1 MSIRR
6 LPPLNAVRAFEA
18 AAQLGSYVA
27 ASKALH
33 VTQPAI
39 GRHVKL
45 LEEWLGVQLFNRTP
59 RGVELTPA
67 GRQYYAR
74 ISSALAQI
82 ADAGDEVAKKGAVRW
97 LKILAVPAFA
107 KRWLTPKLEA
117 VSRMRPGLKIVIEP
131 NSTFTEVDGKSADL
145 GIVYG
150 MPGDYSSAST
160 ILMQPRVF
168 PVCSP
173 EYLART
179 GPIEGA
185 EYLARHDLIH
195 YDSEWWNLWFAR
207 VGVEVQVSA
216 DVLYVSN
223 DYVLSLAEGGRG
235 IALANEVLVRQEL
248 ENGLLVKAV
257 DVDVPLESYQLLT
270 PPGPVSADVE
280 WFSQWISAAL
290 REDFPESFAGNAG
303 ASSL

>member
-45 LEEWLGVQLFNRTP
+45 LEEWLGVKLFERTP

-67 GRQYYAR
+67 GRQYHAK

-131 NSTFTEVDGKSADL
+131 NSTFTEVDGKSSDL

-150 MPGDYSSAST
+150 MPGDYDGALAV
-160 ILMQPRVF
+160 LMQPRVF

-179 GPIEGA
+179 GTIERA
-185 EYLARHDLIH
+185 EDLARHDLIH

-207 VGVEVQVSA
+207 VGVDVQVSA

-223 DYVLSLAEGGRG
+223 DYVLSLAEDGRG
-235 IALANEVLVRQEL
+235 IALANEVLVKQEL
-248 ENGLLVKAV
+248 ESGRLVKAV

-280 WFSQWISAAL
+280 WFLEWISGAL
-290 REDFPESFAGNAG
+290 REEFPEAFA
-303 ASSL
+303 

>member
-1 MSIRR
+1 MPIRR

-45 LEEWLGVQLFNRTP
+45 LEEWLGVQLFDRTP

-74 ISSALAQI
+74 ISAALGQI

-150 MPGDYSSAST
+150 MPGDYSGART

-173 EYLART
+173 EYLARI
-179 GPIEGA
+179 GPIENA
-185 EYLARHDLIH
+185 TDVARHDLIH

-235 IALANEVLVRQEL
+235 IALANEVLVRREL

-280 WFSQWISAAL
+280 WFSEWIAAVL
-290 REDFPESFAGNAG
+290 REEFPEAFEGDAGVK
-303 ASSL
+303 SL

>member
-45 LEEWLGVQLFNRTP
+45 LEEWLGVKLFDRTP
-59 RGVELTPA
+59 RGVELTLA

-74 ISSALAQI
+74 ISAALAQI
-82 ADAGDEVAKKGAVRW
+82 ADAGNEVARQGAVRW

-117 VSRMRPGLKIVIEP
+117 VSRMRPGLKIAIEP

-150 MPGDYSSAST
+150 MPGQYSGTHAT
-160 ILMQPRVF
+160 LMQPRVF

-173 EYLART
+173 DYLART
-179 GPIEGA
+179 GPIRRPED
-185 EYLARHDLIH
+185 LARHDLIH
-195 YDSEWWNLWFAR
+195 YDSEWWNLWFSR
-207 VGVEVQVSA
+207 IGLDVQVSS
-216 DVLYVSN
+216 DVLYLSN
-223 DYVLSLAEGGRG
+223 DYALSLAESGRG

-248 ENGLLVKAV
+248 EQGRLVRAI

-270 PPGPVSADVE
+270 PPGPASADVE
-280 WFSQWISAAL
+280 WFLEWISGAL
-290 REDFPESFAGNAG
+290 REEFPEAFA
-303 ASSL
+303 

>member
-27 ASKALH
+27 ASRALH

-45 LEEWLGVQLFNRTP
+45 LEDWLGVQLFDRTP

-67 GRQYYAR
+67 GRAYYAR
-74 ISSALAQI
+74 ISAALTEI
-82 ADAGDEVAKKGAVRW
+82 ADAGDEVARQGEVRW
-97 LKILAVPAFA
+97 LKIFAVPAFA
-107 KRWLTPKLEA
+107 KRWLTPRLEA
-117 VSRMRPGLKIVIEP
+117 VSRMRPGLKLLIEP
-131 NSTFTEVDGKSADL
+131 NSTFTEVDGRSADL

-150 MPGDYSSAST
+150 MPGQYGGALAT
-160 ILMQPRVF
+160 LMRPRVF

-173 EYLART
+173 EYLARV
-179 GPIEGA
+179 GPIERV
-185 EYLARHDLIH
+185 EDLARHQLIH
-195 YDSEWWNLWFAR
+195 YDSEWWNLWFSS
-207 VGVEVQVSA
+207 VGVEVQVNP

-223 DYVLSLAEGGRG
+223 DYVLSLAESGRG
-235 IALANEVLVRQEL
+235 IALANEVLVRKEL
-248 ENGLLVKAV
+248 EDGSLVKAV

-270 PPGPVSADVE
+270 PPGRVTADVE
-280 WFSQWISAAL
+280 WFLEWISGAL
-290 REDFPESFAGNAG
+290 REEFPEAFSG
-303 ASSL
+303 

>member
-27 ASKALH
+27 ASRALH

-45 LEEWLGVQLFNRTP
+45 LEEWLGVQLFDRTS
-59 RGVELTPA
+59 RGVELTPT

-74 ISSALAQI
+74 ISAALAQI
-82 ADAGDEVAKKGAVRW
+82 ADAGDEVAKQGNVRW

-150 MPGDYSSAST
+150 MPGDYSGTLA

-173 EYLART
+173 EYLARR
-179 GPIEGA
+179 GPIERA
-185 EYLARHDLIH
+185 EDLARHDLIH

-207 VGVEVQVSA
+207 VGVAVQVSA

-235 IALANEVLVRQEL
+235 IALANEVLVRREL
-248 ENGLLVKAV
+248 ENGQLVKAV
-257 DVDVPLESYQLLT
+257 EVDVPLESYQLLT
-270 PPGPVSADVE
+270 PPGPVSADVQ
-280 WFSQWISAAL
+280 WFSDWIAGAL
-290 REDFPESFAGNAG
+290 KEDFPEAFSG
-303 ASSL
+303 

>member
-1 MSIRR
+1 MPIRR

-45 LEEWLGVQLFNRTP
+45 LEEWLGVRLFDRTP

-67 GRQYYAR
+67 GRQYYAC
-74 ISSALAQI
+74 ISAALAQI
-82 ADAGDEVAKKGAVRW
+82 ADAGDEVSKKGTVRW

-150 MPGDYSSAST
+150 MPGDYSGART

-185 EYLARHDLIH
+185 EALARLDLIH

-207 VGVEVQVSA
+207 VGVDVQVSA

-235 IALANEVLVRQEL
+235 IALANEVLVRREL

-280 WFSQWISAAL
+280 WLSEWISMVL
-290 REDFPESFAGNAG
+290 REEFPEAFEGDAGVK
-303 ASSL
+303 SL